1 MPADAD
7 TTRAAEPAAPGPGV
21 LEVAVAAPGATPEV
35 LALLDDAERARA
47 ARQRNAPDVA
57 RAVTGRALLRLLAAR
72 WTGLE
77 ARGVGLRRECLEC
90 GPGDHGRPVVVA
102 PGPGGRRVHVSVS
115 HSAGAVLAVAG
126 ADGPVGVDVEEHAG
140 TAFAGFDDLALAPA
154 ERTALAALP
163 EGARPAARALW
174 WARKEAV
181 LKATGHGLTVPPSA
195 LVVGAPG
202 TGGTGAGP
210 GGVLSAWPPQLD
222 AALRPPAHPWLLDLA
237 PALDAVL
244 EPGSAA
250 ACAAVLAPR
259 APRVRVLDPGAL
271 DPAGLLAG
279 LRGT

>member
-1 MPADAD
+1 M
-7 TTRAAEPAAPGPGV
+7 AAPT
-21 LEVAVAAPGATPEV
+21 AAPEV

-47 ARQRNAPDVA
+47 ARQRHAQDVA

-72 WTGLE
+72 WTGLDP
-77 ARGVGLRRECLEC
+77 RGVELRRECLEC

-102 PGPGGRRVHVSVS
+102 PGPGRRRVHVSVS
-115 HSAGAVLAVAG
+115 HSTGAVLAGVG

-154 ERTALAALP
+154 ERTALAAL
-163 EGARPAARALW
+163 EERARPAARALW

-181 LKATGHGLTVPPSA
+181 LKATGHGLTVPPST
-195 LVVGAPG
+195 LVVGAAG
-202 TGGTGAGP
+202 TGGTGTDATGT
-210 GGVLSAWPPQLD
+210 GAAGVLSAWPPQLD

-237 PALDAVL
+237 PALDVVL

-259 APRVRVLDPGAL
+259 APQVRVLDPAVL

-279 LRGT
+279 LRGA